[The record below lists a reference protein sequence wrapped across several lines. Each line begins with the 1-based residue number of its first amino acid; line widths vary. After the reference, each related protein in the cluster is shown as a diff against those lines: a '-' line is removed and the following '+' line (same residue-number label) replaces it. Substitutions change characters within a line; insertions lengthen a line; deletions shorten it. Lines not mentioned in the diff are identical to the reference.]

1 MIRINLL
8 PFRAARKKENVRRQL
23 SIFLLSLVAVAF
35 LLIYFVVTVTIKVNT
50 LKAKDKQLKTE
61 LATLEKVEKEIKQM
75 EKEIKEI
82 EQKLN
87 IIKELDSKK
96 TGPVHLLDQ
105 LSMAI
110 PKDKLWVISLN
121 EMGGILKLKGVAMD
135 NETVA
140 LFMNNLAKSSFF
152 SNIELEGTKS
162 RDLSKYRLRV
172 ADFSLNCKINV
183 PKTKEN

>member
-8 PFRAARKKENVRRQL
+8 PFRAARKKENIRKQL
-23 SIFLLSLVAVAF
+23 SVFALSIVAVII
-35 LLIYFVVTVTIKVNT
+35 LLLYFVFSLSVKVNA
-50 LKAKDKQLKTE
+50 LKAKDKQLKAD

-87 IIKELDSKK
+87 VIKELDSKK

-110 PKDKLWVISLN
+110 PKDKLWIISLN
-121 EMGGILKLKGVAMD
+121 EMGGMLKLKGVAMD

-140 LFMNNLAKSSFF
+140 LFMNNLEKSKFIASV
-152 SNIELEGTKS
+152 ELESTKS
-162 RDLSKYRLRV
+162 RDVAKYNLRV
-172 ADFSLNCKINV
+172 SDFILSCR
-183 PKTKEN
+183 TSSSR